1 VESMDSRVP
10 RSIRVL
16 TERLSRREAL
26 QAYVPPALSMIVL
39 AGAKNSRN
47 FGSLGV
53 ERVEVRGGGNP
64 GNDGGGGNNGNGG
77 GGDNA
82 QPVNVEPVNVEPVN
96 VEPSNGGGGGNGG
109 GNNGGGGGNGG
120 GGRDDKKK

>member
-1 VESMDSRVP
+1 MDSRIP

-26 QAYVPPALSMIVL
+26 QAYVPPALSMVVL

-53 ERVEVRGGGNP
+53 ERVEVRGGG
-64 GNDGGGGNNGNGG
+64 GNGGGHPGGGGNDTPNFP
-77 GGDNA
+77 DN
-82 QPVNVEPVNVEPVN
+82 
-96 VEPSNGGGGGNGG
+96 SGGGGGGNGG
-109 GNNGGGGGNGG
+109 GHPGNGGGHPGGGGN
-120 GGRDDKKK
+120 D